1 MKNVLLARSGEKI
14 MDMIQVSLES
24 YLPETE
30 LDVANAIPD
39 MHEKLAAK
47 QYEVL
52 IFDLSLEAERMAGT
66 LLEVITKKDAPKA
79 LAYCPYEE
87 ASIATLLYRAGLKGF
102 ISGIVDLKELLM
114 AVQTVFE
121 GKIYLSPAMQ
131 VRLLDKNTEEAPDAD
146 FSVLSEIE
154 LRILMLLLREERV
167 VDISS
172 QLELSAGTISN
183 MKKRILKKLSI
194 LSLSDARRILYGSFK
209 PDVRSEN

>member
-1 MKNVLLARSGEKI
+1 
-14 MDMIQVSLES
+14 
-24 YLPETE
+24 
-30 LDVANAIPD
+30 
-39 MHEKLAAK
+39 
-47 QYEVL
+47 
-52 IFDLSLEAERMAGT
+52 
-66 LLEVITKKDAPKA
+66 
-79 LAYCPYEE
+79 
-87 ASIATLLYRAGLKGF
+87 
-102 ISGIVDLKELLM
+102 M